1 MTILQQDGLRAI
13 EQCPHGEVPAYLR
26 DLASWYFACPDA
38 VTEEGMRLLGCPIG
52 EDPKVISGESGAVTA
67 GLLHR
72 LCTRPALADLREK
85 MGLDETSVVLLISTE
100 GDTDPEAYQT
110 ILANH

>member
-1 MTILQQDGLRAI
+1 M
-13 EQCPHGEVPAYLR
+13 
-26 DLASWYFACPDA
+26 
-38 VTEEGMRLLGCPIG
+38 
-52 EDPKVISGESGAVTA
+52 TA

-100 GDTDPEAYQT
+100 RDTDPEAYQT